1 MKKSIS
7 NRIKV
12 TKTGKLIR
20 RQMRQNHFKAGK
32 TGSQTRHKRRDVL
45 VSAVDV
51 RMFKKYL

>member
-7 NRIKV
+7 TRIKI

-20 RQMRQNHFKAGK
+20 RQMGRGHCLAKKSG
-32 TGSQTRHKRRDVL
+32 RVIRRERKDLL